1 MLPQESLAHLK
12 STFHVLPI
20 GEPVGNLTIGR
31 GRVDAQAA
39 HVAIVENRI
48 ASGALGARECDKLA
62 SLFKIVAAQ
71 KSPLILYLDSAGA
84 KVSEGLPALGAF
96 RHMYRHALAMA
107 ASGAPVVAFCGGNC
121 FGGASMLASLAGLR
135 VYAKNTRLAMS
146 GPAILAQAAGVSV
159 LDETFAAMSHAAI
172 GSESRVKLGD
182 GNVAASASLRVSEHW
197 QGITAAERHRTLGER
212 LAQIEKPAKA
222 SAAEP
227 LQRRDLGKL
236 YPAGYALQEMRG
248 IAEGTATVEGQTVPL
263 FGLVDGK
270 PLGASRAWR
279 LADRLRSLLATP
291 PATLHLLVD
300 CEAHIASLE
309 DERIMLSAYI
319 ANLAGAL
326 HALAAAGTHIETTV
340 LGRLGGGVYVA
351 LAAPS
356 AQLNLVYG
364 SEIQLL
370 PGRAIESILGQD
382 MAQKYDIADY
392 QKAKVAER
400 EIKLGLVEDMP

>member
-12 STFHVLPI
+12 STFHVLPM

-31 GRVDAQAA
+31 GRVDDRTA

-48 ASGALGARECDKLA
+48 ASGALGVRECDKLA

-96 RHMYRHALAMA
+96 RNMYRQALSMA
-107 ASGAPVVAFCGGNC
+107 ASGAPVAAFCGTNC

-135 VYAKNTRLAMS
+135 VYASNTRLAMS
-146 GPAILAQAAGVSV
+146 GPAILAQTAGVSV

-172 GSESRVKLGD
+172 GSEARVRLGA
-182 GNVAASASLRVSEHW
+182 GNVSASASLRVSDHW
-197 QGITAAERHRTLGER
+197 LRDTAEDRHRALGER
-212 LAQIEKPAKA
+212 LAQIDKPAKV

-227 LQRRDLGKL
+227 LYRKDLGRL
-236 YPAGYALQEMRG
+236 YPAGYALLEQRG
-248 IAEGTATVEGQTVPL
+248 IAEGTASVDGKTVTL

-270 PLGASRAWR
+270 PLGAVRAWR
-279 LADRLRSLLATP
+279 LADRLRSLLVTP
-291 PATLHLLVD
+291 PAMLHVLVD

-356 AQLNLVYG
+356 AQLNMVYG

-382 MAQKYDIADY
+382 LAQKHEIADY

-400 EIKLGLVEDMP
+400 EIKLGLVEDMS